1 VDQESEGGMAVGTA
15 GGCGSLEQERERE
28 REREREHISLIIFDI
43 SSGPPKINN
52 PYFQWLGLV
61 Q

>member
-28 REREREHISLIIFDI
+28 HINLIIFGI

>member
-15 GGCGSLEQERERE
+15 GGCGSLEQERG
-28 REREREHISLIIFDI
+28 REREHISLIIFDI